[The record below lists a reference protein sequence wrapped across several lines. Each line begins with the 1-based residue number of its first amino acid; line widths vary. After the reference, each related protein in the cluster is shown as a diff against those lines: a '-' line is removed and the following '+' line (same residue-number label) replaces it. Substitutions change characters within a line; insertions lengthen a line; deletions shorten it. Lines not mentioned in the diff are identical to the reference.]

1 MSDPDKKSATG
12 REESLTHD
20 RPKTGPAAAESQQDS
35 SEFIETE
42 RFHSDVLEPPKPLDP
57 IVVSSGDAVSKTLLL
72 QVRTLVRPYFGKKPV
87 FARSERDD
95 VRQLLMNQGF
105 VPLLRPGEVLTGLT
119 PYVRFADKPEA
130 PGFPSKPLNG

>member
-42 RFHSDVLEPPKPLDP
+42 RFHSDVLEPPKQQEPATLPEKETNSNIRNPLAATRF
-57 IVVSSGDAVSKTLLL
+57 AVSWERAGL
-72 QVRTLVRPYFGKKPV
+72 
-87 FARSERDD
+87 ARST
-95 VRQLLMNQGF
+95 LA
-105 VPLLRPGEVLTGLT
+105 TI
-119 PYVRFADKPEA
+119 
-130 PGFPSKPLNG
+130 LN